1 LKISKWGR
9 GFAVLTILSAFVL
22 AVAAGAGAGN
32 GNGNGHAYGR
42 DGIKPVP
49 ADVKV
54 KKPSKKKQQELAE
67 QADAIPGPN
76 VVTTASTT
84 PPINTVRVQLG
95 INFITGG
102 LIGVTSTLRG
112 VGQKSEIWVQNNRTF
127 PTGDCRNTD
136 AADLAITDAQV
147 QTLIDEFDNNMYP
160 TEAKL
165 FSTPPNRDGT
175 NETLHN
181 GLSFTGDGDKIV
193 VIVMNIRDEN
203 YFDMSNANGFGY
215 VVGYHSSS
223 INELTDRNTMTIDAF
238 DWIHRSGANP
248 PDNPVEGAD
257 KACKSRPAFPYRMES
272 TFAHEYQHLLEYYAS
287 PGEQSWVNEGLS
299 DYAMRKTG
307 YARPELPHGTIGEES
322 HLQCFYG
329 NLDKT
334 LGGVPYGGPEN
345 GLTWWEDQGD
355 GEVLCD
361 YGAAWSMMEYLEGQF
376 GEQFMTA
383 LHKEKKNGFVGLQAV
398 LDNRL
403 TGRNAQDI
411 VHQWLASVALDNVLD
426 TRKFR
431 ANSHD
436 ASLYRIPTLA
446 AAVNWDSLQSYGS
459 DGAPPNGAD
468 FVRLRNA
475 AGTYVN
481 AGQLQSISFSGQK
494 QYAPDPVGWKVVDG
508 ALSAD
513 LTEDLANRTLGREIT
528 VPAASPTLTFK
539 GKYDLEEHWDYGF
552 VQISDDG
559 GKTYKSVACSNTNS
573 DNVPNAHP
581 LVLQYVP
588 GYSGVQATFQTE
600 TCNLSA
606 YAGKTVILMFR
617 GVTDWGTR
625 GNDEDTAND
634 GWFVDDVTLGGTLLS
649 DGTSLAG
656 WKSETEILPVKVA
669 GWTVQ
674 LLGYHSDGTEQV
686 VLGTLPLDASFTGS
700 LANGNLHRLLG
711 GEADV
716 VGALVTYDE
725 PTETIQ
731 KYPRYEL
738 KVNGVLQPGG

>member
-1 LKISKWGR
+1 MGR
-9 GFAVLTILSAFVL
+9 GAAVLATLIALLLTA
-22 AVAAGAGAGN
+22 AAGAGAGN
-32 GNGNGHAYGR
+32 GKGNGGNGNGERPTA
-42 DGIKPVP
+42 P
-49 ADVKV
+49 DVKA
-54 KKPSKKKQQELAE
+54 KATKAKKKQVVE
-67 QADAIPGPN
+67 DAVQGPAPA
-76 VVTTASTT
+76 VVTTASSLT
-84 PPINTVRVQLG
+84 PDVGTIRTQLAV
-95 INFITGG
+95 NFITGG
-102 LIGVTSTLRG
+102 LIGVTSTLKG
-112 VGQKSEIWVQNNRTF
+112 VGNKVEVWVQNNRTF
-127 PTGDCRNTD
+127 PTVDGVSDCRNAD
-136 AADLAITDAQV
+136 PADLAITDQQV
-147 QTLIDEFDNNMYP
+147 QTLIHEFDTNMFP
-160 TEAKL
+160 AESAL
-165 FSTPPNRDGT
+165 FSTPPDRDGSDPGI
-175 NETLHN
+175 
-181 GLSFTGDGDKIV
+181 GLNFVGDGDKILV
-193 VIVMNIRDEN
+193 LVMNIRDEN
-203 YFDMSNANGFGY
+203 YFDLNNANGFGY
-215 VVGYHSSS
+215 VVGYFSSS
-223 INELTDRNTMTIDAF
+223 INELTDRNQMTIDAF
-238 DWIHRSGANP
+238 DWAHRMGAKP
-248 PDNPVEGAD
+248 PNNPVEGAD

-287 PGEQSWVNEGLS
+287 PGEFSWVNEGLS

-307 YARPELPHGTIGEES
+307 YAQPEIPHGTIGEDS
-322 HLQCFYG
+322 HIQCVYG
-329 NLDKT
+329 NLGET
-334 LGGVPYGGPEN
+334 LGGVPIGGPEN
-345 GLTWWEDQGD
+345 SLTWWGDQGQ
-355 GEVLCD
+355 GEILCD
-361 YGAAWSMMEYLEGQF
+361 YGAAWTFAEYLEGQF
-376 GEQFMTA
+376 GQQFMTA
-383 LHKEKKNGFVGLQAV
+383 LHNEKKNGFEGLQAV
-398 LDNRL
+398 LDQRL
-403 TGRNAQDI
+403 TGRKAQDL
-411 VHQWLASVALDNVLD
+411 VHEWLASLALDNVLD

-436 ASLYRIPTLA
+436 ASLYAIPTLA

-468 FVRLRNA
+468 FVRLRDA

-481 AGQLQSISFSGQK
+481 AGQLQSISFSGQE
-494 QYAPDPVGWKVVDG
+494 QYAPDPVEWKVVDG

-513 LTEDLANRTLGREIT
+513 LTEDLANRTLGREVT
-528 VPAASPTLTFK
+528 VPAADPTLTFK

-617 GVTDWGTR
+617 GVTDWGTL
-625 GNDEDTAND
+625 GNDEATGND
-634 GWFVDDVTLGGTLLS
+634 GWFVDDITLGGTLLS

-656 WKSETEILPVKVA
+656 WKSETELLPVKVA

-700 LANGNLHRLLG
+700 LENANLHRLLG